1 MSLRCYRKS
10 DDRSLFLF
18 LLSRFPNSVS
28 FLRSA
33 PSKNVRSDH
42 SHNGRQPRAIRGS
55 LPEAPWIGCPSVPR
69 SHGEV
74 AGAVSFLGLCRA
86 TSGPYDFYNKRIRFL
101 SEGCASHWEKKAVE
115 KQQYSVPSTRYSERC
130 MEGTALQ
137 AVAGAEEHEVLRLR
151 EVIRPRSAQDDR
163 VSDIA
168 ILFGGFTWY

>member
-86 TSGPYDFYNKRIRFL
+86 TSGPYDVHNKRMRFL
-101 SEGCASHWEKKAVE
+101 SEGCASQRREKSVK
-115 KQQYSVPSTRYSERC
+115 KKQYSVLSTRTTQS
-130 MEGTALQ
+130 LWWFLW
-137 AVAGAEEHEVLRLR
+137 VLRTGYCVLGTKTCAG
-151 EVIRPRSAQDDR
+151 RSARATHSLHIQR
-163 VSDIA
+163 YAVTSS
-168 ILFGGFTWY
+168 TP